1 MLQKTIVQGRL
12 DFGKQRAFDKALKMY
27 RHRLE
32 NYYKTEILFKEEEEL
47 FDFENLS
54 IVVPRHVAQTT
65 DKYWK
70 NTIDILSYLSQFAVA
85 GKICA
90 WMVEEGNILDYHLIE
105 PDSDKMVVRHFQEG
119 RKLVDKSGQEAD
131 AFEALD
137 KAIKK
142 YNKHSQA
149 YERRGH
155 LNYHLKNTEE
165 ALHDFSKSIH
175 LDYTNADAHYGRAHV
190 YLRQGSYEKA
200 IDNFEA
206 TAKYALALQ
215 PIYWKA
221 RLHLAE
227 CYMKVGKYEKAEF
240 NLKLFTERGFRKTNP
255 NYAKRAHAYSKYGET
270 LIHLDKFD
278 EAAKAFD
285 KAIHCAAEEEAETM
299 LAERLRFRGW
309 AKFQA
314 GRKGYLADWKKAVKL
329 GDDQAEAWLEEHTS

>member
-1 MLQKTIVQGRL
+1 MLQKTIIQGRL

-32 NYYKTEILFKEEEEL
+32 NYYKTEILFKEEETL
-47 FDFENLS
+47 FNDEDLS
-54 IVVPRHVAQTT
+54 LVIERNVTQTT

-70 NTIDILSYLSQFAVA
+70 NTIDILSYLAQFAVA

-90 WMVEEGNILDYHLIE
+90 WMLEEGNILDYHLIE
-105 PDSDKMVVRHFQEG
+105 PDSDKMVVRHFQKG
-119 RKLVDKSGQEAD
+119 RQLVDESGQEED
-131 AFEALD
+131 ALKALD

-175 LDYTNADAHYGRAHV
+175 LDYTNADAYYGRGHV
-190 YLRQGSYEKA
+190 YLRQKAYEKA
-200 IDNFEA
+200 IEDFES
-206 TAKYALALQ
+206 TAKFAIALQ

-227 CYMKVGKYEKAEF
+227 CYMQINDYEKAEF
-240 NLKLFTERGFRKTNP
+240 NLKLFTNRDFSKENP
-255 NYAKRAHAYSKYGET
+255 NYAERSRAFARYGET
-270 LIHLDKFD
+270 LIALEKYD
-278 EAAKAFD
+278 EAAKALD
-285 KAIHCAAEEEAETM
+285 RAIEEADSDSEDKR
-299 LAERLRFRGW
+299 LAERLRTRGW
-309 AKFQA
+309 AKYKA
-314 GRKGYLADWKKAVKL
+314 GRKGYLSDWKKAVKL
-329 GDDQAEAWLEEHTS
+329 GDKKAESWLLEYA